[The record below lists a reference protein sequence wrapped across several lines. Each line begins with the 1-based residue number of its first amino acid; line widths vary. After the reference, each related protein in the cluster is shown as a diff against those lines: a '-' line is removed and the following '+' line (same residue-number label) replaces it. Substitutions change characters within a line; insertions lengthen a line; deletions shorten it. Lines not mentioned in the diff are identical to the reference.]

1 VKEILAFP
9 DHLDYDESMETTNG
23 TEVENMENIEEF
35 QFDENAYKQD
45 LIDHMATLADCGDPR
60 AEHLMANGYAETVMA
75 RIMDI

>member
-1 VKEILAFP
+1 
-9 DHLDYDESMETTNG
+9 
-23 TEVENMENIEEF
+23 MENIEEF

>member
-1 VKEILAFP
+1 
-9 DHLDYDESMETTNG
+9 METTNG

-35 QFDENAYKQD
+35 EFDENAYKQD
-45 LIDHMATLADCGDPR
+45 LIDHMATLADFGDPR